1 MRARHTLATQKII
14 DDEREIDI
22 IDSPYISGIP
32 KGLRDALSSGQ
43 YELALFAD
51 ICKEGPGSNILS
63 STIMGLQKDRILPE
77 KWEFVSAP
85 RTYNPLGNV
94 ITFLNEEDIIEAYRK
109 MIS

>member
-1 MRARHTLATQKII
+1 MRARHALATQKII

-22 IDSPYISGIP
+22 IDSPYLSDIP
-32 KGLRDALSSGQ
+32 EGLRDALSSGQ

-63 STIMGLQKDRILPE
+63 STIMGLQKDRILP
-77 KWEFVSAP
+77 KSWDFVSAP

-109 MIS
+109 MIC

>member
-1 MRARHTLATQKII
+1 MRARHALATQKII

-51 ICKEGPGSNILS
+51 ICKEGPGANILS
-63 STIMGLQKDRILPE
+63 STIMGLQKDRILPF
-77 KWEFVSAP
+77 WGFVAAP